1 MSATDVHAA
10 AVALAP
16 ELRRRADEI
25 ESLRHLPADLSARLA
40 AGGFYRMWA
49 PATTGGL
56 ELPPVPGLEALEVLA
71 RADGSAAW
79 CAFIGAT
86 SAVVLAYLNVA
97 AAREIAREPDVLLA
111 GVFAPRGTAEA
122 GRDGY
127 RVRGRWAWGSGI
139 HNAHWVMGGCQR
151 VVGGEVERSPAGMP
165 VPWMVIVPKA
175 DVELLDT
182 WYVTGLS
189 GTGSTDFAMHDVL
202 VPAER
207 AVSLVVQR
215 PAPRPLYAFSPF
227 TFLAMGIAA
236 VAMGLARAAIDEVV
250 GLARDKR
257 PEGASRA
264 LAERSA
270 TQADVAS
277 AEALL
282 RSARAFFYE
291 TVERLWR
298 SAQAMVPIPTAQRR
312 DVRLA
317 TTHAVRTS
325 ARAVDLMY
333 DVAGGTS
340 VYRRSPLSRI
350 FRDVHVTTQH
360 LMVGP
365 GTLELAGRLL
375 LGLETDTTLL

>member
-1 MSATDVHAA
+1 MSAVDMVAA
-10 AVALAP
+10 AAALAP

-25 ESLRHLPADLSARLA
+25 EQLRHLPADLSTRLA
-40 AGGFYRMWA
+40 GAGFYRMWA
-49 PATTGGL
+49 PAPTGGL
-56 ELPPVPGLEALEVLA
+56 ELPPVPGLEALETLA

-86 SAVVLAYLNVA
+86 SAVVLAYLDEAV
-97 AAREIAREPDVLLA
+97 AREIAGGPETLLA
-111 GVFAPRGTAEA
+111 GVFAPRGTAEETSA
-122 GRDGY
+122 GY

-151 VVGGEVERSPAGMP
+151 VVGGQVERSAGGAP
-165 VPWMVIVPKA
+165 VPWMMIVPA
-175 DVELLDT
+175 VDVELLDT
-182 WYVTGLS
+182 WHVTGLS
-189 GTGSTDFAMHDVL
+189 GTGSTDFAVHDVL

-207 AVSLVVQR
+207 AVSLVLQR
-215 PAPRPLYAFSPF
+215 PLPRPLYAFSPF

-250 GLARDKR
+250 GLAREKR
-257 PEGASRA
+257 PEGGTRV

-270 TQADVAS
+270 AQADVAS

-282 RSARAFFYE
+282 RSGRAFFYE

-298 SAQAMVPIPTAQRR
+298 SAQAMVPIPTEQRR

-317 TTHAVRTS
+317 TTHAVRSS

-333 DVAGGTS
+333 EVAGGTA

-365 GTLELAGRLL
+365 GTLELTGRLL

>member
-1 MSATDVHAA
+1 MSTVDVHAA
-10 AVALAP
+10 AVAVAA
-16 ELRRRADEI
+16 ELRSRADEI
-25 ESLRHLPADLSARLA
+25 ESLRRLPPDLSARLA
-40 AGGFYRMWA
+40 ADGFYRMWS
-49 PATTGGL
+49 PTTVGGL

-86 SAVVLAYLNVA
+86 SAVVLAYLDPAV
-97 AAREIAREPDVLLA
+97 AREIAREPETLLA

-122 GRDGY
+122 CDGGY

-139 HNAHWVMGGCQR
+139 HNADWVMGGCQR
-151 VVGGEVERSPAGMP
+151 VVGGAVERSVTGAP
-165 VPWMVIVPKA
+165 VPWMMIVPKA
-175 DVELLDT
+175 DVEVLDT
-182 WYVTGLS
+182 WYAGGLA
-189 GTGSTDFAMHDVL
+189 GTGSTDFAMHDVR
-202 VPAER
+202 VPAGR

-215 PAPRPLYAFSPF
+215 PVPRPLYAFSPF

-250 GLARDKR
+250 GLARAKH
-257 PEGASRA
+257 PEGSVRS

-270 TQADVAS
+270 AQADVAS

-291 TVERLWR
+291 TVECLWR
-298 SAQAMVPIPTAQRR
+298 SAQAMVPIPLAQRR

-317 TTHAVRTS
+317 TTHAVRAS

-360 LMVGP
+360 VMVGP

-375 LGLETDTTLL
+375 FGLETDTTLL